1 MPTRPLASSLAIALA
16 LGVAG
21 CSAWD
26 AVSQSA
32 VGKGGG
38 VQAVLAPND
47 RSSGRADVRFVDR
60 GDGVFMT
67 VFVTNLRQG
76 AYRVVIHA
84 VGNCSSPNFFS
95 AGPAWAPPGSA
106 RAAKDLTPVFHVS
119 SDGDGTWTVQIPGVH
134 TSGPDSLEGRSVV
147 LHSGS
152 NIDDFVPGVPNNG
165 YMCGVVGPLRSFAL

>member
-47 RSSGRADVRFVDR
+47 RSSGRADVRFVDAPR
-60 GDGVFMT
+60 CYRLPVRLT
-67 VFVTNLRQG
+67 VKSQG
-76 AYRVVIHA
+76 KT
-84 VGNCSSPNFFS
+84 
-95 AGPAWAPPGSA
+95 W
-106 RAAKDLTPVFHVS
+106 KKE
-119 SDGDGTWTVQIPGVH
+119 GT
-134 TSGPDSLEGRSVV
+134 LV
-147 LHSGS
+147 LHKRGL
-152 NIDDFVPGVPNNG
+152 DRMELGTRTPNT
-165 YMCGVVGPLRSFAL
+165 PSEP